1 MQESLSR
8 RGRRRGSLLCSREP
22 YEYSYVGDLALLVA
36 PAREAP
42 RPRIMR
48 TGDYGSL
55 RALSGTSAFS
65 HSVPRMILSHC
76 GAGPKI
82 KSSSAPSLDVAL
94 RV

>member
-22 YEYSYVGDLALLVA
+22 YEYSYVGDLAS
-36 PAREAP
+36 ARGAGIEAP

-76 GAGPKI
+76 GARKE
-82 KSSSAPSLDVAL
+82 LQRAL
-94 RV
+94 S